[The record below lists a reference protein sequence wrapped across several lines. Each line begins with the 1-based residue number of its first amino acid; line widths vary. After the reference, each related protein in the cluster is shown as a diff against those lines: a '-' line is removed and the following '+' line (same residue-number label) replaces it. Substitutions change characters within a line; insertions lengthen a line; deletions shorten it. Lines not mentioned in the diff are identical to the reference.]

1 MESANQ
7 PDQKNSRSHRRR
19 ELRKLNQSVWEGST
33 VAENLDTTLKK
44 NTAFIK
50 RCRVG
55 LVEDQQATLLKEVAT
70 LSLDKY
76 LSEIVADL
84 TEGLSKCKSS
94 ADLFTGVEVTSALF
108 QRFGPRFSAAMLS
121 NFLRSISNPSKA
133 SLNALTQ
140 EARAKEETSRTDRHK
155 IVLRV
160 LIELW
165 LVGVFRYSTDP
176 KQLGFEV
183 PSYALRKSTSGV
195 VLVPPFSALQ
205 EVLDYDMQDFS
216 TASIA
221 IMVLKN
227 YGNILL
233 GLNRNKP
240 SPDAESKDDG
250 TTNTDDALT
259 SLVSPDVKELF
270 SSLFMIYGTTFQARI
285 IDLAKNLRRLERR
298 NENAFIKTGLILD
311 ERKVEYDELMRK
323 AEEMQAN
330 CRTLSDILNLEMP
343 ELRFTNETAEEIMIR
358 KGGTVFG
365 KDDVGIWDDDE
376 QRKFY
381 EDIVDLSK
389 ISRSEEDDSEAGK
402 EEGKEG
408 NESEENGQE
417 NPEEE
422 EEDEAEFD
430 SSDEESEDED
440 KDMLD
445 ELDALMNKPAEQES
459 QETSTLQEYMYQNQ
473 PPTGGSGQQTRRN
486 PQETPTTRED
496 TYQKQPPIGGFDQ
509 QTRKTPQAKETGN
522 ANADGDDEEDDEE
535 GEGSVALEDKA
546 IDPAE
551 MTAGS
556 QIQALLLKI
565 SERTSRESIDNAA
578 YEFIYLNNKAS
589 RNRVVKFLT
598 EIPLSDQYKLPFYAR
613 FIAALNTICPDV
625 TERVIEYLD
634 SFFRYLQ
641 RKRKVKALF
650 ERRMFNIRYISELTK
665 FGLVPKHV
673 IFNKFKAMTER
684 LDESNAFNV
693 STLLEGCGRY
703 LLRKPETNVLM
714 TKMLQV
720 LESQK
725 TARYLSVDQKLLIE
739 GAMTYVKPPP
749 EAFVAVKVKERSVIE
764 RFIRELIYVQL
775 SKESCKSILKLLK
788 KLDWSDADTY
798 NALKKVFTKIH
809 KVRFS
814 NVPSIAWLLCSL
826 VVDYQSFV
834 IYVIDATFENIR
846 RGLEISSYTMNQQ
859 RLAQVKYLS
868 ELFSYGMVDVDVI
881 YETLYL
887 FLTFGHPKGKPIAGV
902 YAPLDPPNDFF
913 RIRLVCTLLETPK
926 VGNLLDQNGKEKLD
940 LFLAF
945 FQYYFFTK
953 DKLSM
958 DIEFQVRDTFKLLRP
973 NLRLHDQPEDAQR
986 SLDRAIARAN
996 GEEVPDDDSE
1006 QSSASEKEVFIEED
1020 GSEYDRSKYK
1030 VRKEPAKVEV
1040 EKKQETEPPEVRA
1053 AREERERQLKEER
1066 DKLIAQKK
1074 DVRAVNE
1081 IEREFK
1087 KLMMDRV
1094 DSGVVNN
1101 AESRRQFT
1109 IFDAPVPSTKT
1120 SGSTTP
1126 NNAEGD
1132 KVSYTLL
1139 TKKGSKQETR
1149 AMSVPSDA
1157 AFAQSV
1163 AQKQEERRA
1172 EHDRIKESV
1181 LKYLDREDSSSQES
1195 LQRINQPK
1203 LQRYKYREHNRRL

>member
-1 MESANQ
+1 M
-7 PDQKNSRSHRRR
+7 
-19 ELRKLNQSVWEGST
+19 
-33 VAENLDTTLKK
+33 DTTLKK

-108 QRFGPRFSAAMLS
+108 QRFGPRFSSAMLS
-121 NFLRSISNPSKA
+121 NFLRSISSPSKA

-140 EARAKEETSRTDRHK
+140 EARAKEETSRTDKHK

-176 KQLGFEV
+176 KQLGFDV

-195 VLVPPFSALQ
+195 VLAPPFSALQ

-233 GLNRNKP
+233 GLSRHKP
-240 SPDAESKDDG
+240 APDSESKDDG
-250 TTNTDDALT
+250 ATNASTDDALT
-259 SLVSPDVKELF
+259 SLVSSDVKEQF
-270 SSLFMIYGTTFQARI
+270 SSLFMTYVTTFQARI

-298 NENAFIKTGLILD
+298 NENAFIKTGRILD

-343 ELRFTNETAEEIMIR
+343 ELRFTNETADEIMIR

-365 KDDVGIWDDDE
+365 NDDVGIWDDDE

-381 EDIVDLSK
+381 EDIVDLTK
-389 ISRSEEDDSEAGK
+389 VSRSKEDDPEASNGNQEEAK
-402 EEGKEG
+402 EDGETK
-408 NESEENGQE
+408 ENGQE
-417 NPEEE
+417 TPE

-445 ELDALMNKPAEQES
+445 ELDALMEKPEEVS
-459 QETSTLQEYMYQNQ
+459 QEKTTPHEE
-473 PPTGGSGQQTRRN
+473 GQQ
-486 PQETPTTRED
+486 
-496 TYQKQPPIGGFDQ
+496 QKQPSTGGDTTTEQ
-509 QTRKTPQAKETGN
+509 STKSPRTKANGN
-522 ANADGDDEEDDEE
+522 TNVEEEEGDDEEGDE
-535 GEGSVALEDKA
+535 ALEEEKA

-578 YEFIYLNNKAS
+578 YEFVYLDNKAS

-598 EIPLSDQYKLPFYAR
+598 ELPLSDQYKLPFYAR

-720 LESQK
+720 LENQK
-725 TARYLSVDQKLLIE
+725 SARYLSVDQKALIE

-749 EAFVAVKVKERSVIE
+749 EAFVATKVKERSVIE

-775 SKESCKSILKLLK
+775 SKETCKPILKLLK
-788 KLDWSDADTY
+788 NLDWSDADTY

-814 NVPSIAWLLCSL
+814 NVPSMAWLLCSL

-834 IYVIDATFENIR
+834 IYVIDATFEGIR

-868 ELFSYGMVDVDVI
+868 ELFGYGMVDVDVI

-902 YAPLDPPNDFF
+902 YTPLDPPNDFF

-926 VGNLLDQNGKEKLD
+926 VGKLLDQNGKEKVD

-986 SLDRAIARAN
+986 ALDKAIARAN
-996 GEEVPDDDSE
+996 GQDVPEDESDE
-1006 QSSASEKEVFIEED
+1006 SSSSEKEAFIEED
-1020 GSEYDRSKYK
+1020 GSEYDRKKYK
-1030 VRKEPAKVEV
+1030 VKKEQPKVEI
-1040 EKKQETEPPEVRA
+1040 KKKEDTETPEVRA

-1066 DKLIAQKK
+1066 DRLLAQKN

-1081 IEREFK
+1081 IEREFR

-1094 DSGVVNN
+1094 DSGIMNN
-1101 AESRRQFT
+1101 TVTESRKQT
-1109 IFDAPVPSTKT
+1109 NIFDAPVPSTKT
-1120 SGSTTP
+1120 FGSATP
-1126 NNAEGD
+1126 NTADND

-1139 TKKGSKQETR
+1139 TKKGSKQQTK
-1149 AMSVPSDA
+1149 AMVVPSDSS
-1157 AFAQSV
+1157 FAQSV
-1163 AQKQEERRA
+1163 AQKQEERKA

-1181 LKYLDREDSSSQES
+1181 LKYMDREEISSQES
-1195 LQRINQPK
+1195 LPKISQPQ

>member
-1 MESANQ
+1 M
-7 PDQKNSRSHRRR
+7 
-19 ELRKLNQSVWEGST
+19 
-33 VAENLDTTLKK
+33 AENLDTTLKK

-50 RCRVG
+50 RCKVG

-76 LSEIVADL
+76 LAEIVADL
-84 TEGLSKCKSS
+84 TEGLTKCKSS

-108 QRFGPRFSAAMLS
+108 QRFGPSFAAALLS
-121 NFLRSISNPSKA
+121 NFLRSISSPSKA

-140 EARAKEETSRTDRHK
+140 EARTKEEASRTDRHK

-165 LVGVFRYSTDP
+165 LVGIFRYSTDP
-176 KQLGFEV
+176 KQLGFDV

-195 VLVPPFSALQ
+195 VLAPPFSALQ

-233 GLNRNKP
+233 GLSRNKP
-240 SPDAESKDDG
+240 ASDSENKDEG
-250 TTNTDDALT
+250 TTNVSTDDAFT
-259 SLVSPDVKELF
+259 SLVSADIKEQFL
-270 SSLFMIYGTTFQARI
+270 SLFVTYVTTMQARVI
-285 IDLAKNLRRLERR
+285 ELAKILRRLERR
-298 NENAFIKTGLILD
+298 NENAFIKTGRILD
-311 ERKVEYDELMRK
+311 ERKVEYDEMMRK

-330 CRTLSDILNLEMP
+330 CRTLSDILNLDMP

-358 KGGTVFG
+358 RGGTVFG

-381 EDIVDLSK
+381 EDVVDLTSVSRAEDGDSGAINGDQEESK
-389 ISRSEEDDSEAGK
+389 EED
-402 EEGKEG
+402 
-408 NESEENGQE
+408 EN
-417 NPEEE
+417 NPE

-445 ELDALMNKPAEQES
+445 ELDALIEESGEQGSQEEPAEQEVAP
-459 QETSTLQEYMYQNQ
+459 STGVRAQ
-473 PPTGGSGQQTRRN
+473 GK
-486 PQETPTTRED
+486 PTTREEASS
-496 TYQKQPPIGGFDQ
+496 IGS
-509 QTRKTPQAKETGN
+509 KTQRDRAKGTDAETEGEE
-522 ANADGDDEEDDEE
+522 EEDDQE
-535 GEGSVALEDKA
+535 GDVALKEKA
-546 IDPAE
+546 VDASE

-556 QIQALLLKI
+556 QIQALLLKV

-578 YEFIYLNNKAS
+578 YEFVYLNNKAS

-613 FIAALNTICPDV
+613 FIASLNTICPDV

-634 SFFRYLQ
+634 SFFKYLQ

-665 FGLVPKHV
+665 FGLLPKHV
-673 IFNKFKAMTER
+673 IFNKFKAMTEN
-684 LDESNAFNV
+684 LDETNAFNV

-720 LESQK
+720 LEHQK
-725 TARYLSVDQKLLIE
+725 SARYLSVDQKLLIE
-739 GAMTYVKPPP
+739 GATTYVKPPP
-749 EAFVAVKVKERSVIE
+749 EAFVATKIKERSVIE
-764 RFIRELIYVQL
+764 RFLRELIYVQL
-775 SKESCKSILKLLK
+775 SKESCKPILKLLK

-814 NVPSIAWLLCSL
+814 NVPSMAWLLCSL

-834 IYVIDATFENIR
+834 IYVIDSTFESIR

-859 RLAQVKYLS
+859 RLAEVKYLS
-868 ELFSYGMVDVDVI
+868 ELFGYGMVDVDVV

-887 FLTFGHPKGKPIAGV
+887 FLTFGHPRGKPIAGV
-902 YAPLDPPNDFF
+902 YSALDPPNDFF
-913 RIRLVCTLLETPK
+913 RIRLVCTLLEIPK
-926 VGNLLDQNGKEKLD
+926 VGKLLEQNGKEKLD

-973 NLRLHDQPEDAQR
+973 NLRLHDQPEEAQR
-986 SLDRAIARAN
+986 ALDKAIARAN
-996 GEEVPDDDSE
+996 GQDVPDDESD
-1006 QSSASEKEVFIEED
+1006 QTSSSEKEAFIEED
-1020 GSEYDRSKYK
+1020 GSEYDRTKFK
-1030 VRKEPAKVEV
+1030 VKKGPPKVEI
-1040 EKKQETEPPEVRA
+1040 KKKEDTEAPEVRI

-1066 DKLIAQKK
+1066 EKLIAQKK
-1074 DVRAVNE
+1074 DVQATSE
-1081 IEREFK
+1081 IERAFK

-1094 DSGVVNN
+1094 DSGIMNNTVN
-1101 AESRRQFT
+1101 ESRKRAH
-1109 IFDAPVPSTKT
+1109 IFDAPVPPTKP
-1120 SGSTTP
+1120 SGSAASNT
-1126 NNAEGD
+1126 GGSD

-1139 TKKGSKQETR
+1139 TKKGAKQQTTSM
-1149 AMSVPSDA
+1149 AVPSDSS
-1157 AFAQSV
+1157 FAQSV
-1163 AQKQEERRA
+1163 AQKQEERKA

-1181 LKYLDREDSSSQES
+1181 LKYMDREETPSQDPLPKVS
-1195 LQRINQPK
+1195 QPQ
-1203 LQRYKYREHNRRL
+1203 LQRYKYRESNRRL